1 MAVWRP
7 PRDVGIAGS
16 RAGVRPSSVASGNP
30 LGIARELTAP
40 VVFVTGK
47 GGVGKTTVSA
57 ALAYALAKE
66 GHRTLYVEFDDDEA
80 GRRALKGS
88 DANVT
93 HVVVDF
99 DSALEATI
107 SAVLPGGVV
116 VAKTV
121 LRHNAVRRFTRTVP
135 SLREF
140 VSLERIRVL
149 LQDRTADRIVVDL
162 PASGHAVDWL
172 RAPGAFERF
181 LKGGPLGAL
190 GRRIA
195 EEVVDGSRSQVVI
208 VTLAEPMVISETGE
222 LSARMKKELGRQPS
236 HVVVN
241 RMAAA
246 DPKGAREASTKLR
259 EAAPGDPN
267 AEEFEALLTARAAAV
282 SDSFEALRIA
292 EGLTGVRVVPIPETP
307 TDPTVQQVAR
317 WLDAAVQA

>member
-1 MAVWRP
+1 
-7 PRDVGIAGS
+7 
-16 RAGVRPSSVASGNP
+16 VASGTP
-30 LGIARELTAP
+30 LGIARELTTP
-40 VVFVTGK
+40 IVFVTGK

-57 ALAYALAKE
+57 ALAYSLAKA
-66 GHRTLYVEFDDDEA
+66 GHRTAYIEFDDDEA

-88 DANVT
+88 DANVA
-93 HVVVDF
+93 HLVVDF
-99 DSALEATI
+99 DGALEATI
-107 SAVLPGGVV
+107 SAVLPGGSV

-121 LRHNAVRRFTRTVP
+121 LRHSAVRRFTRTVP

-140 VSLERIRVL
+140 VSLERIRVFL
-149 LQDRTADRIVVDL
+149 AERHYDRIVVDL

-181 LKGGPLGAL
+181 LRGGPLGAL

-195 EEVVDGSRSQVVI
+195 EEVVDEKRSQVVI

-222 LSARMKKELGRQPS
+222 LSARMKQELGRQPT

-241 RMAAA
+241 RMATA
-246 DPKGAREASTKLR
+246 DPKGALEAAARLV
-259 EAAPGDPN
+259 EAAPGDAN
-267 AEEFEALLTARAAAV
+267 ANEFEALLVARAAAV
-282 SDSFEALRIA
+282 TDSFEALRIA
-292 EGLTGVRVVPIPETP
+292 EGLEGVRVVPIPETP

>member
-1 MAVWRP
+1 M
-7 PRDVGIAGS
+7 
-16 RAGVRPSSVASGNP
+16 ASGSP

-47 GGVGKTTVSA
+47 GGVGKTTVA
-57 ALAYALAKE
+57 AAMAYSLAKA

-99 DSALEATI
+99 DGALEATI

-121 LRHNAVRRFTRTVP
+121 LRHSAVRRFTRTVP

-149 LQDRTADRIVVDL
+149 LAERSADRIVVDL

-181 LKGGPLGAL
+181 LRGGPLGTL
-190 GRRIA
+190 GKRIA
-195 EEVVDGSRSQVVI
+195 EEVVAVSKSQVVI

-222 LSARMKKELGRQPS
+222 LSARMKKDLGRQPS

-241 RMAAA
+241 RMASP
-246 DPKGAREASTKLR
+246 DPRGALEASQSLR
-259 EAAPGDPN
+259 AAAPGD
-267 AEEFEALLTARAAAV
+267 ADAAAFESLLLARAAAV
-282 SDSFEALRIA
+282 TDSFEALRIA
-292 EGLTGVRVVPIPETP
+292 EGLEGVRVVPIPETP